1 MDNLI
6 WRHLEFMRAAV
17 LFFRYFVFLNKEFV
31 CSGRAPFLCILI
43 GLSVRSDRM
52 RDISLSRNEKQNKK
66 LNKKK
71 NTFLFCFIKKKTF
84 TSKSMCAYYLHLF
97 FRVTNGEFVQNNDLV

>member
-6 WRHLEFMRAAV
+6 WRHLEFMRTAV

-52 RDISLSRNEKQNKK
+52 RDISLSRNKKQNKK

-71 NTFLFCFIKKKTF
+71 YIFVLFYQKKNLYVKVNVCILFTFVFQ
-84 TSKSMCAYYLHLF
+84 S
-97 FRVTNGEFVQNNDLV
+97 N